1 MERQRKN
8 LAKLVNF
15 EPNSVFQRL
24 NRNKDGKITSLEIL
38 NFLRSNNFE
47 DVTEADTASIVKYF
61 SGHDSG
67 YLDY

>member
-1 MERQRKN
+1 VERQRKN

>member
-1 MERQRKN
+1 MERQRKS
-8 LAKLVNF
+8 LAKLINF
-15 EPNSVFQRL
+15 EPNSAFQRI

-47 DVTEADTASIVKYF
+47 DATEADTASIVKYF

>member
-8 LAKLVNF
+8 LAKLINF
-15 EPNSVFQRL
+15 EPNSVFQRI

-47 DVTEADTASIVKYF
+47 DATEADTTSIVKYF